1 MKEQNKK
8 KLVGGLRIMTDSII
22 EIIQEKYSVLEMT
35 HSPQNSDLKTSLSL
49 HSRLTL
55 FVCLFVCRLTLD
67 NSLSLS
73 FLLFF
78 QEDA

>member
-1 MKEQNKK
+1 
-8 KLVGGLRIMTDSII
+8 MTDSII